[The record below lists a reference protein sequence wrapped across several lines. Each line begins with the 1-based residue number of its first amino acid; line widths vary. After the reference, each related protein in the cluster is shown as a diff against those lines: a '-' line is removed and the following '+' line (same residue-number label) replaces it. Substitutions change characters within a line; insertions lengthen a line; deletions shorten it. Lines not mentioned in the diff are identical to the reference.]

1 MRGTKM
7 SSEKN
12 EDKYRLKEVQLRLKE
27 GQGLY
32 SNTVIKTAQDAVDLI
47 RREISS
53 YDREV
58 VCVLNLSVKGNPI
71 TFSRLDP
78 RYHPTNFNIAAIG
91 TTSSAVT
98 SAANILKSG
107 ILSNASCFILLH
119 NHPSGDVTPSSP
131 DFEMTR
137 KAIFAGKLMGI
148 PCMDHII
155 VGEEG
160 YFSFQEENAVDFN
173 PDIDKVFRAAEDP
186 AAYNNPLQ
194 EQNDSISD
202 HQMEG
207 LPPDGARGSGSV
219 TLVKISEKDYDRKH
233 YMRIGLHGDQAYEIK
248 AEGKNAG
255 ILVMDECNPNTG
267 EAVPYIE
274 WVEIY
279 KPFRKQGYLKDV
291 ISILF
296 ETSPEIELSSSQS
309 NLPMYMHLGATDYGI
324 DDFTDNHM
332 LTIKKEDYERSVQTG
347 SINIGMPKNDTP
359 KQNPHK
365 NRKPVKR

>member
-1 MRGTKM
+1 M

-119 NHPSGDVTPSSP
+119 NHPTGDVTPSSP

-137 KAIFAGKLMGI
+137 TAIFAGKLMGI

-160 YFSFQEENAVDFN
+160 YFSFQEKSLTF
-173 PDIDKVFRAAEDP
+173 FCCSSP
-186 AAYNNPLQ
+186 AAQNGRVCTSSKACRASSAFKASTTCKIHKNPPKNFYNPERIIISPTQENKNNSCHFIRCFSLQ
-194 EQNDSISD
+194 IGPKTLISCTSKGILCLRTPVS
-202 HQMEG
+202 EG
-207 LPPDGARGSGSV
+207 LLPAR
-219 TLVKISEKDYDRKH
+219 L
-233 YMRIGLHGDQAYEIK
+233 
-248 AEGKNAG
+248 
-255 ILVMDECNPNTG
+255 
-267 EAVPYIE
+267 
-274 WVEIY
+274 
-279 KPFRKQGYLKDV
+279 
-291 ISILF
+291 
-296 ETSPEIELSSSQS
+296 
-309 NLPMYMHLGATDYGI
+309 
-324 DDFTDNHM
+324 
-332 LTIKKEDYERSVQTG
+332 
-347 SINIGMPKNDTP
+347 
-359 KQNPHK
+359 
-365 NRKPVKR
+365 